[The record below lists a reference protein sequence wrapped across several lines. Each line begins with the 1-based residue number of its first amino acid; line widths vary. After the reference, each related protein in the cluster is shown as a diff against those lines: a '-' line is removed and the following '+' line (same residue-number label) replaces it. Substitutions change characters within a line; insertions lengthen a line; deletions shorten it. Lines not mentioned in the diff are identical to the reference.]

1 MGVVLLDDD
10 QSLPFPNPEEADAQG
25 LIALS
30 KQLGAQ
36 RLITAYRQGIFPWMK
51 LDEAP
56 FYWCWFS
63 PDPRMCLYPS
73 EFKISRSLKKKPSRK
88 NISKFGWIRILKR

>member
-30 KQLGAQ
+30 KQLGVQ

-56 FYWCWFS
+56 FTGAG
-63 PDPRMCLYPS
+63 
-73 EFKISRSLKKKPSRK
+73 SLQIPVCVSIHR
-88 NISKFGWIRILKR
+88 NSKYREA